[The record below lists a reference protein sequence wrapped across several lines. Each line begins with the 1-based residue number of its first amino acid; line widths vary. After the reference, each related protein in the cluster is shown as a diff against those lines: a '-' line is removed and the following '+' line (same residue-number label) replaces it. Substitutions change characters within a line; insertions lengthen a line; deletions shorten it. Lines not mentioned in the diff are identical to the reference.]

1 MWGTTPKT
9 AARHCLDANQGPSC
23 LLGFMQISYLRIA
36 LPTQHTRRSI
46 IKKLLTRA
54 ILEMKEWFP
63 ESVLQIEVVDL
74 NPIPRQALGYAE

>member
-1 MWGTTPKT
+1 
-9 AARHCLDANQGPSC
+9 
-23 LLGFMQISYLRIA
+23 MQISYLRIA